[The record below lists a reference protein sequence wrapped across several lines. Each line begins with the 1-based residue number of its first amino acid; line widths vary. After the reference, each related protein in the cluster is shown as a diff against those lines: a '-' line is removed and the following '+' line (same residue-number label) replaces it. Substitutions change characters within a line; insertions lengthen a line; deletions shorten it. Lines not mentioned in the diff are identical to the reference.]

1 MLAYFVQAHFSNF
14 FDKESLMI
22 PQLIFS
28 IFLSIMIFFMAFH
41 WNVGKMG
48 LASNLNALMVVLGG
62 TFAATLIAYPWEK
75 ITWTLRLL
83 KNSFFPQKEID
94 WTIKKIVE
102 LARAYRQGGIRTLEQ
117 RGEELARGLLKTSI
131 DLIAFQCPREKIEQI
146 VQKEAQLTHGQYETA
161 FKILYS
167 MARLAPAL
175 GLTGTIVTLI
185 RVFGHITDPKSL
197 VEYMAIAL
205 LNTFYGV
212 VLANLCFVPLSNKLR
227 EFMDHEEIRLEL
239 IQEGILDLYDKE
251 NPRAIQFKLEAL
263 SAAATRPHPT
273 GRQREFVSLP
283 PKKRASSVAS

>member
-1 MLAYFVQAHFSNF
+1 LLAHFVQAYFSNF
-14 FDKESLMI
+14 FDKEFLMI

-28 IFLSIMIFFMAFH
+28 ILLSILIFFMAFN
-41 WNVGKMG
+41 WKVGEMG

-83 KNSFFPQKEID
+83 KKSFLVQKEID
-94 WTIKKIVE
+94 WTIRKIVE

-117 RGEELARGLLKTSI
+117 RGEELSQGLLKTSI
-131 DLIAFQCPREKIEQI
+131 DLIAFQCSREKIEQI

-175 GLTGTIVTLI
+175 GLTGTIITLI

-227 EFMDHEEIRLEL
+227 EFMDHEEMELEL
-239 IQEGILDLYDKE
+239 IQEGILDIYDEE
-251 NPRAIQFKLEAL
+251 NPTAIQFKLETL
-263 SAAATRPHPT
+263 STAAMKSSLMSRRP
-273 GRQREFVSLP
+273 EFIPIAS
-283 PKKRASSVAS
+283 KKRSSLAS

>member
-1 MLAYFVQAHFSNF
+1 MQTYFSNI
-14 FDKESLMI
+14 FDKEFLMI
-22 PQLIFS
+22 SQLIFS
-28 IFLSIMIFFMAFH
+28 ILLSIMIFFTAFN
-41 WNVGKMG
+41 WKVGEMG
-48 LASNLNALMVVLGG
+48 LASNLNALMIVLGG
-62 TFAATLIAYPWEK
+62 TFAATLIAYPWER

-83 KNSFFPQKEID
+83 KKAFLAQKEID
-94 WTIKKIVE
+94 WTIKKIVD

-117 RGEELARGLLKTSI
+117 QGEELSQGLLKTSI
-131 DLIAFQCPREKIEQI
+131 ELIAFQCPREKIEQI
-146 VQKEAQLTHGQYETA
+146 VQKEAQLTHGQYETGY
-161 FKILYS
+161 KILYS

-205 LNTFYGV
+205 MNTFYGV

-227 EFMDHEEIRLEL
+227 EFMDHEAIRLEL

-263 SAAATRPHPT
+263 SAAVMRPNPTRRRP
-273 GRQREFVSLP
+273 EFVSIP
-283 PKKRASSVAS
+283 PKKRVSSVAS